1 VAEAYFGD
9 EFPAVTLT
17 SPGVPG
23 IALEYETFEEITDD
37 IDMARIYGGIHFRFD
52 QRAGAQQ
59 GKRIGARVYM
69 DNLRKRDDSGASGL
83 P

>member
-17 SPGVPG
+17 SPAVPG

-52 QRAGAQQ
+52 QRAGARQ
-59 GKRIGARVYM
+59 GKRIGARVYI
-69 DNLRKRDDSGASGL
+69 DNLRKRDDD
-83 P
+83 